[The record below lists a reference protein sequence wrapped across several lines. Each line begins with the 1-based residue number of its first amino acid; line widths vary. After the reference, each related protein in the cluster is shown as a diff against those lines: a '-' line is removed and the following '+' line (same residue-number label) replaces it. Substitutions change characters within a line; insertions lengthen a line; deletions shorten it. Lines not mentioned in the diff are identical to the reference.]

1 MGRYGGYSAAA
12 VAGVA
17 WFCTAFT
24 AAIMTACFSMAQNEW
39 RRAGRYARIG
49 VKATAFT
56 WTVFVLVGLA
66 MVGFVMAAVKGRGGR
81 REREREKGFRRLGG
95 VRGGDREKEE
105 EERRLR
111 EAVTT

>member
-81 REREREKGFRRLGG
+81 RERERGFRRLGG

-105 EERRLR
+105 EERLR
-111 EAVTT
+111 EGVTT